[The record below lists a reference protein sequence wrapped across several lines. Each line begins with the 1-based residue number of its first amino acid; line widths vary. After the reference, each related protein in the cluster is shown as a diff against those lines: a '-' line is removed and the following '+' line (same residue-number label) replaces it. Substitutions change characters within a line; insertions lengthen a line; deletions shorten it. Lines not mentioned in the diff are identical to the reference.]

1 MDSNK
6 LIWEEK
12 NRRIIKEKELTT
24 VRNAFFDDI
33 EESVDIK
40 KDDDSSLNS
49 IKYRKINDA
58 LQKSRKHPGVHK
70 IRQMLMT
77 DKKFSFGFVTKD
89 VVRKEIV
96 NLDGSKATLNGD
108 IFVNILKSTFDIH
121 LLYKFV
127 NRKRSFF

>member
-6 LIWEEK
+6 LILEEK
-12 NRRIIKEKELTT
+12 NRRITKEKELTT

-33 EESVDIK
+33 EESADIK
-40 KDDDSSLNS
+40 KDYDSSLNS
-49 IKYRKINDA
+49 IKYQEINDA
-58 LQKSRKHPGVHK
+58 LQKSRKHPGVDK

-121 LLYKFV
+121 LL
-127 NRKRSFF
+127 

>member
-1 MDSNK
+1 MDSSK
-6 LIWEEK
+6 LILEEK
-12 NRRIIKEKELTT
+12 NRRITKEKELTT

-49 IKYRKINDA
+49 IKYQKINDA

-77 DKKFSFGFVTKD
+77 VKSFL
-89 VVRKEIV
+89 
-96 NLDGSKATLNGD
+96 LD
-108 IFVNILKSTFDIH
+108 
-121 LLYKFV
+121 LLQKM
-127 NRKRSFF
+127 

>member
-6 LIWEEK
+6 LILEEK
-12 NRRIIKEKELTT
+12 NRRITKEKELTN

-33 EESVDIK
+33 EESADIK
-40 KDDDSSLNS
+40 KDYDSSLNS
-49 IKYRKINDA
+49 IKYQKINDA
-58 LQKSRKHPGVHK
+58 LQKSRKHLGVHK

-121 LLYKFV
+121 LL
-127 NRKRSFF
+127 

>member
-6 LIWEEK
+6 LILEEK
-12 NRRIIKEKELTT
+12 NRIIKEKELTT

-77 DKKFSFGFVTKD
+77 VKSFL
-89 VVRKEIV
+89 
-96 NLDGSKATLNGD
+96 LD
-108 IFVNILKSTFDIH
+108 
-121 LLYKFV
+121 LLQKM
-127 NRKRSFF
+127 

>member
-6 LIWEEK
+6 LILEEK
-12 NRRIIKEKELTT
+12 NRRITKEKELTT

-49 IKYRKINDA
+49 IKYQKINDA

-77 DKKFSFGFVTKD
+77 VKSFL
-89 VVRKEIV
+89 
-96 NLDGSKATLNGD
+96 LD
-108 IFVNILKSTFDIH
+108 
-121 LLYKFV
+121 LLQKM
-127 NRKRSFF
+127 

>member
-6 LIWEEK
+6 LILEEK
-12 NRRIIKEKELTT
+12 NRRITKEKELTT

-49 IKYRKINDA
+49 SLNSIKYQKINDA

-77 DKKFSFGFVTKD
+77 VKSFL
-89 VVRKEIV
+89 
-96 NLDGSKATLNGD
+96 LD
-108 IFVNILKSTFDIH
+108 
-121 LLYKFV
+121 LLQKM
-127 NRKRSFF
+127 